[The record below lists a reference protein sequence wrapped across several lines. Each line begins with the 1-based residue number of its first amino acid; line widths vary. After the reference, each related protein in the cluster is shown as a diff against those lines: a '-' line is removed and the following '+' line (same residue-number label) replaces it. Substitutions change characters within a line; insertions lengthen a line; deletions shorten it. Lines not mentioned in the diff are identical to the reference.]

1 MSQSLWTMRQTAFCA
16 VPVFFRK
23 LNLSFLSNVF
33 RVQNYKIILHLINQF
48 HNFVGIFEEN
58 INLNIMNSVLKKVL
72 TYFILPLI
80 IVGLTWAIVR
90 SVMEPVNFN
99 KHRAYRESI
108 AIQRLK
114 DIRDLQVAYKNVN
127 GKYASTL
134 DSLKMFYN
142 DGKMKLIMQVG
153 SKDDSLAMAHT
164 NQLKNKYRYLK
175 GEKLAEKLNEL
186 YLAGDENL
194 VFQITREIP
203 VKDTLFKS
211 RTDFNVDSLAFIP
224 FSGDSVILASTI
236 KTVSGVK
243 VPLFEASMPFRSLLK
258 GLDNQLRINLDAERE
273 DQGRYQGLQVGSIS
287 APNNNAGNWE

>member
-1 MSQSLWTMRQTAFCA
+1 M
-16 VPVFFRK
+16 
-23 LNLSFLSNVF
+23 
-33 RVQNYKIILHLINQF
+33 QNYKIILHLINQF